1 MELSDSISKLAVAS
15 SNTIICL
22 LARTALSK
30 AINCLS
36 PAETF
41 APLSPTSCSNPSSYL
56 SNQSIKPI
64 FSNSLFKS
72 IFSGFE

>member
-22 LARTALSK
+22 LASTALSK

-41 APLSPTSCSNPSSYL
+41 APLSPTSCSNL
-56 SNQSIKPI
+56 
-64 FSNSLFKS
+64 
-72 IFSGFE
+72 